1 MVSFTCSILN
11 KDSEVAPMARETP
24 DAASNLSVQQKLS
37 KFIRWLSHP
46 DGPARNWR
54 YFPTRLLLR
63 KLRSESAEMRAY
75 AAEGL
80 GGVGDVHAVDPLIAA
95 LTDNN
100 ATVRR
105 FAISS
110 LGHIRDPR
118 AIEVLIPF
126 LQDEEVDMRCAAV
139 VALGEL
145 GISEE
150 TPTTPPTRIIEAL
163 INSVTD
169 PDRSVCSA
177 AVVALGRI
185 GSPQAVSAL
194 NALAETTDSEW
205 IRRYI
210 SEALHQIQAQ
220 NVPHDP

>member
-1 MVSFTCSILN
+1 MT
-11 KDSEVAPMARETP
+11 RENMNP
-24 DAASNLSVQQKLS
+24 ASNLSLKQKVH
-37 KFIRWLSHP
+37 KFTKWLSHR
-46 DGPARNWR
+46 DGPVRNWR
-54 YFPTRLLLR
+54 YIPTHVLLR

-80 GGVGDVHAVDPLIAA
+80 GGVGDVHAVAPLIDA

-100 ATVRR
+100 STVRR

-110 LGHIRDPR
+110 LGKIRDAR
-118 AIEVLIPF
+118 AIDVLIPF
-126 LQDEEVDMRCAAV
+126 LQDEESDMRCAAV

-145 GISEE
+145 GLTEDRFS
-150 TPTTPPTRIIEAL
+150 TPPVQVIEAL
-163 INSVTD
+163 MRTITD
-169 PDRSVCSA
+169 SDRGVCSA

-185 GSPQAVSAL
+185 GNPQAVSAL

-210 SEALHQIQAQ
+210 SEALHQIEEQ
-220 NVPHDP
+220 NA

>member
-1 MVSFTCSILN
+1 MTRVEKIQSS
-11 KDSEVAPMARETP
+11 S
-24 DAASNLSVQQKLS
+24 LSPQQKVG
-37 KFIRWLSHP
+37 KFIRWFLHRN
-46 DGPARNWR
+46 GPVRNWR
-54 YFPTRLLLR
+54 YIPTQVLLR
-63 KLRSESAEMRAY
+63 KLKSESAEMRAY

-80 GGVGDVHAVDPLIAA
+80 GGIGDVNAVAPLIDA

-100 ATVRR
+100 STVRR

-110 LGHIRDPR
+110 LGKIRDAR
-118 AIEVLIPF
+118 AIDVLIPF
-126 LQDEEVDMRCAAV
+126 LQDAEPDMRCAAV

-145 GISEE
+145 GLTEE
-150 TPTTPPTRIIEAL
+150 RFSTPPVQVLEAL

-169 PDRSVCSA
+169 NDNAVCSA

-185 GSPQAVSAL
+185 GNPQAVSAL

-210 SEALHQIQAQ
+210 SEALHQIEEQ
-220 NVPHDP
+220 NT

>member
-1 MVSFTCSILN
+1 MTRIEKIQSS
-11 KDSEVAPMARETP
+11 S
-24 DAASNLSVQQKLS
+24 LSPQQKVR
-37 KFIRWLSHP
+37 KFINWISHR
-46 DGPARNWR
+46 DGPVRNWR
-54 YFPTRLLLR
+54 YIPTHVLLR
-63 KLRSESAEMRAY
+63 KLKSESAEMRAY

-80 GGVGDVHAVDPLIAA
+80 GGVGDVNAVAPLIDA

-100 ATVRR
+100 STVRR

-110 LGHIRDPR
+110 LGKIRDAR
-118 AIEVLIPF
+118 AIDVLIPF
-126 LQDEEVDMRCAAV
+126 LQDEEPDMRCAAV

-145 GISEE
+145 GLTEDRFS
-150 TPTTPPTRIIEAL
+150 TPPVQVIEAL

-169 PDRSVCSA
+169 NDNAVCSA

-185 GSPQAVSAL
+185 GNPQAISAL

-210 SEALHQIQAQ
+210 SEALHQIEEQ
-220 NVPHDP
+220 NT